1 MLYVVLVEP
10 ETPGNIGSVA
20 RVMKNFGVKQMLLIN
35 PKCNYL
41 DGEAYGRAMHARG
54 ILKAAE
60 VVKSFGFLKRFD
72 CVVGTTAAL
81 GSDYN
86 VLRSPITPDQ
96 LAQQLRSHIGS
107 SVNNKKTSVAL
118 VFGREGTGLT
128 SSELS
133 RCDLV
138 VTIPAS
144 RKYRALNLSHAVAI
158 VLYELFKP
166 SKSAKL
172 TSHIP
177 LASRHEKKLAESMV
191 DEIIAGMDFAI
202 SSKKETQRLVWQR
215 LVNKSFLTRRE
226 MYALLGFLRK
236 IIKIIRKE

>member
-1 MLYVVLVEP
+1 MLSVVLVEP

-20 RVMKNFGVKQMLLIN
+20 RVMKNFGVRQLLLVN

-41 DGEAYGRAMHARG
+41 DGEAYGRAMHARD

-60 VVKSFGFLKRFD
+60 VVKSFNPLKKFD
-72 CVVGTTAAL
+72 YVVGTTAAL

-96 LAQQLRSHIGS
+96 LAQQLRSHLGS
-107 SVNNKKTSVAL
+107 SGNNKKTKIAL

-128 SSELS
+128 SNEISS
-133 RCDLV
+133 CDLV

-144 RKYRALNLSHAVAI
+144 KKYRALNLSHAVAI

-191 DEIIAGMDFAI
+191 NEIIARMDFVL

-215 LVNKSFLTRRE
+215 LISKSFLTRRE

-236 IIKIIRKE
+236 IINMTKK

>member
-1 MLYVVLVEP
+1 MLSVVLVEP

-20 RVMKNFGVKQMLLIN
+20 RVMKNFGVRQLLLVN
-35 PKCNYL
+35 PKCNHL
-41 DGEAYGRAMHARG
+41 DGEAYGRAMHAQG
-54 ILKAAE
+54 ILKAAA
-60 VVKSFGFLKRFD
+60 VVKDFSYLRKSD
-72 CVVGTTAAL
+72 CVVATTAAL

-96 LAQQLRSHIGS
+96 LAQQLRDFGS
-107 SVNNKKTSVAL
+107 GRNKRTSVAL

-128 SSELS
+128 SREISD
-133 RCDLV
+133 CDLV
-138 VTIPAS
+138 VTIPSS

-166 SKSAKL
+166 SKSLKL
-172 TSHIP
+172 ASHIP

-191 DEIIAGMDFAI
+191 NEIITRMDFAL

-215 LVNKSFLTRRE
+215 LISKSFLTRRE

-236 IIKIIRKE
+236 VIKMIKKE

>member
-1 MLYVVLVEP
+1 MLFVVLVEP

-20 RVMKNFGVKQMLLIN
+20 RVMKNFGVRQLLLVN
-35 PKCNYL
+35 PKCSHL
-41 DGEAYGRAMHARG
+41 DGEAYGRAMHARD
-54 ILKAAE
+54 ILKVATVA
-60 VVKSFGFLKRFD
+60 KDFSSLKKFD
-72 CVVGTTAAL
+72 YVIGTTAAL

-96 LAQQLRSHIGS
+96 LTLQLQRFKGS
-107 SVNNKKTSVAL
+107 GKGERAKIAL

-128 SSELS
+128 SREIGS
-133 RCDLV
+133 CDLV

-144 RKYRALNLSHAVAI
+144 KKYRALNISHAVAI
-158 VLYELFKP
+158 VLYELFRS

-177 LASRHEKKLAESMV
+177 LASRHEKKVAMSMV
-191 DEIIAGMDFAI
+191 SEILAGMDFATG
-202 SSKKETQRLVWQR
+202 SKKETRRLVWQR
-215 LVNKSFLTRRE
+215 LINKSFLTRRE

-236 IIKIIRKE
+236 TIKVIKK